1 MTRLPKILF
10 AGLILVAF
18 IATDALACPN
28 CKDALANDPAATA
41 LVQGYFW
48 SILFMLAMP
57 FTILVGMSTYFY
69 LLVRRARLDAAAA
82 QPAGRNPFAQAPAG
96 QATVEAE
103 QEEML
108 V

>member
-1 MTRLPKILF
+1 MLRLPKILS
-10 AGLILVAF
+10 AGLIVAAF
-18 IATDALACPN
+18 LATDALGCPN

-57 FTILVGMSTYFY
+57 FTIFVGMSTYFY
-69 LLVRRARLDAAAA
+69 LLVRRARLDAAAG
-82 QPAGRNPFAQAPAG
+82 QVAGRNPFAPANAG
-96 QATVEAE
+96 QAKVEAE